1 MSNPDP
7 HLNGH
12 PTGLSSPANHGT
24 PAHDGSPAGA
34 DASTR
39 NGSALGGSAPGAGSP
54 VGLGR
59 PAGPRHFVLGAP
71 VAPRPPAPE
80 PVRSRLLPPVD
91 VPAPGGQGTF
101 AGPAGPI
108 HPLGLPPGPEA
119 PRDAAGT
126 RRPRPLLTMATALA
140 LGALLGSATTGLVT
154 GLSLAPEQAP
164 APAAVDPGGSGTT
177 TASAAQRVLP
187 SVVQVRAGSRGGS
200 GVIIDGSH
208 VVTNGHVVVGATTV
222 ELLLDDGRSVTGRVL
237 GADERNDIAVV
248 EADLGNT
255 PAAAIGRSSALQ
267 IGQPVIAVGSPLG
280 LTGSVTAGVV
290 SAVDRSSG
298 DYPGPMI
305 QTDASINQ
313 GNSGGPL
320 VDLRGQVVGIN
331 TAIATVGSSG
341 NIGIGFAVPIDRA
354 AEVARG
360 IIARP

>member
-7 HLNGH
+7 YPDGH
-12 PTGLSSPANHGT
+12 PTGLDSPVR
-24 PAHDGSPAGA
+24 PGSP
-34 DASTR
+34 
-39 NGSALGGSAPGAGSP
+39 L
-54 VGLGR
+54 GLGR
-59 PAGPRHFVLGAP
+59 PAGPRHFVLGEP
-71 VAPRPPAPE
+71 VTPRPPAPE
-80 PVRSRLLPPVD
+80 PARSRLLPPAD
-91 VPAPGGQGTF
+91 ASAGAPTTGLGSAGSGPTFGT
-101 AGPAGPI
+101 GPGRAFGP
-108 HPLGLPPGPEA
+108 PSPGPEV
-119 PRDAAGT
+119 PHDAAGL

-154 GLSLAPEQAP
+154 GLSVAPEPAP
-164 APAAVDPGGSGTT
+164 APAAVDPGGSTT
-177 TASAAQRVLP
+177 TASAAQRALP

-200 GVIIDGSH
+200 GVVIDGSH
-208 VVTNGHVVVGATTV
+208 VVTNGHVVVGASTV
-222 ELLLDDGRSVTGRVL
+222 ELLLDDGRSVSGRVL
-237 GADERNDIAVV
+237 GADERNDIAVI

-255 PAAAIGRSSALQ
+255 PAAALGRSAALQ

-280 LTGSVTAGVV
+280 LTGSVTAGVI

-354 AEVARG
+354 SEVARR
-360 IIARP
+360 IIASA

>member
-1 MSNPDP
+1 LQNPDP
-7 HLNGH
+7 LPH
-12 PTGLSSPANHGT
+12 
-24 PAHDGSPAGA
+24 
-34 DASTR
+34 
-39 NGSALGGSAPGAGSP
+39 GSP

-59 PAGPRHFVLGAP
+59 PAGPRRFVVGEP
-71 VAPRPPAPE
+71 VVPAPPAPE
-80 PVRSRLLPPVD
+80 PVRSLL
-91 VPAPGGQGTF
+91 VPAASPPGAGRGFGLT
-101 AGPAGPI
+101 AGPAAPE
-108 HPLGLPPGPEA
+108 PEA
-119 PRDAAGT
+119 PHDAAP
-126 RRPRPLLTMATALA
+126 RRPRVLLTLAIALA

-154 GLSLAPEQAP
+154 GLSLAPEEIAAP
-164 APAAVDPGGSGTT
+164 AVVDQGTGTT
-177 TASAAQRVLP
+177 TASAAQRALP

-200 GVIIDGSH
+200 GVIIDANH
-208 VVTNGHVVVGATTV
+208 VVTNGHVVVGSETV
-222 ELLLDDGRSVTGRVL
+222 ELLLDDGSSVTGRVL

-248 EADLGNT
+248 EADLGGAR
-255 PAAAIGRSSALQ
+255 AAALGRSAGLQ

-320 VDLRGQVVGIN
+320 VDLSGQVVGIN

-354 AEVARG
+354 ADVAER
-360 IIARP
+360 IIAGA

>member
-1 MSNPDP
+1 MPNTDP

-12 PTGLSSPANHGT
+12 PT
-24 PAHDGSPAGA
+24 
-34 DASTR
+34 
-39 NGSALGGSAPGAGSP
+39 
-54 VGLGR
+54 GLGR
-59 PAGPRHFVLGAP
+59 PAGPRHFVLGEP
-71 VAPRPPAPE
+71 VAPPPPAPE
-80 PVRSRLLPPVD
+80 PVRSRLLPPTAAAP
-91 VPAPGGQGTF
+91 PAERVS
-101 AGPAGPI
+101 
-108 HPLGLPPGPEA
+108 PPSPDPEA
-119 PRDAAGT
+119 PRDAAGA

-154 GLSLAPEQAP
+154 GLNVAPEEPP
-164 APAAVDPGGSGTT
+164 APAAVGQGSGTT

-208 VVTNGHVVVGATTV
+208 VVTNGHVVVGASTV
-222 ELLLDDGRSVTGRVL
+222 ELLLEDGRSVTGRVL

-255 PAAAIGRSSALQ
+255 LAAAIGSSAALQ

-298 DYPGPMI
+298 NYPGPMI

-354 AEVARG
+354 AEVAEG
-360 IIARP
+360 IIARA

>member
-1 MSNPDP
+1 LSNPDP

-12 PTGLSSPANHGT
+12 PTGL
-24 PAHDGSPAGA
+24 
-34 DASTR
+34 
-39 NGSALGGSAPGAGSP
+39 
-54 VGLGR
+54 GR
-59 PAGPRHFVLGAP
+59 PAGPRHFVLGEP
-71 VAPRPPAPE
+71 VAPPPPAPE
-80 PVRSRLLPPVD
+80 PARSRLLPQSAAPTGPGHSFGPPAAD
-91 VPAPGGQGTF
+91 PEVPHDA
-101 AGPAGPI
+101 A
-108 HPLGLPPGPEA
+108 A
-119 PRDAAGT
+119 PR
-126 RRPRPLLTMATALA
+126 RSRPLLTMATALA

-154 GLSLAPEQAP
+154 GLSVAPEQAP
-164 APAAVDPGGSGTT
+164 APAAVDQGTGTTT

-200 GVIIDGSH
+200 GVVIDDSH
-208 VVTNGHVVVGATTV
+208 VVTNGHVVVGASTV

-255 PAAAIGRSSALQ
+255 PAAALGSSAALQ

-298 DYPGPMI
+298 NYPGPMV

-354 AEVARG
+354 ADVAGR
-360 IIARP
+360 IIARA

>member
-1 MSNPDP
+1 LQNPDP
-7 HLNGH
+7 LLN
-12 PTGLSSPANHGT
+12 
-24 PAHDGSPAGA
+24 
-34 DASTR
+34 
-39 NGSALGGSAPGAGSP
+39 GSP

-59 PAGPRHFVLGAP
+59 PAGPRHFVVGEP
-71 VAPRPPAPE
+71 VVPAPPAP
-80 PVRSRLLPPVD
+80 PGPGRAFGLP
-91 VPAPGGQGTF
+91 
-101 AGPAGPI
+101 AGPAAPE
-108 HPLGLPPGPEA
+108 PEA
-119 PRDAAGT
+119 PHDAT
-126 RRPRPLLTMATALA
+126 PSRPRVLLTLATALA

-154 GLSLAPEQAP
+154 GLSLAPEEIAAP
-164 APAAVDPGGSGTT
+164 AVVDQGTGTT
-177 TASAAQRVLP
+177 TASAAQRALP

-200 GVIIDGSH
+200 GVIIDANH
-208 VVTNGHVVVGATTV
+208 VVTNGHVVVGSETV
-222 ELLLDDGRSVTGRVL
+222 ELLLDDGSSVTGRVL

-248 EADLGNT
+248 EADLGGAR
-255 PAAAIGRSSALQ
+255 AAALGRSAGLQ

-320 VDLRGQVVGIN
+320 VDLSGQVVGIN

-354 AEVARG
+354 ADVAER
-360 IIARP
+360 IIAGA

>member
-1 MSNPDP
+1 LQNPDP
-7 HLNGH
+7 LLN
-12 PTGLSSPANHGT
+12 
-24 PAHDGSPAGA
+24 GSPA
-34 DASTR
+34 
-39 NGSALGGSAPGAGSP
+39 
-54 VGLGR
+54 GLGR
-59 PAGPRHFVLGAP
+59 PAGPRHFVIGDP
-71 VAPRPPAPE
+71 VVPRPAPE
-80 PVRSRLLPPVD
+80 PAASRLIPPIAPAAAPNRSPGAPPTAAGSPAAPGQAFGRPSAP
-91 VPAPGGQGTF
+91 PAPAT
-101 AGPAGPI
+101 
-108 HPLGLPPGPEA
+108 EA
-119 PRDAAGT
+119 PPPAAV

-140 LGALLGSATTGLVT
+140 LGALLGSATTGVVT
-154 GLSLAPEQAP
+154 GLTLAQEETAAP
-164 APAAVDPGGSGTT
+164 AVVDQGAGTT

-200 GVIIDGSH
+200 GVVIDGSH
-208 VVTNGHVVVGATTV
+208 VVTNGHVVVGSETV
-222 ELLLDDGRSVTGRVL
+222 ELLLDDGSSVTGRVL

-248 EADLGNT
+248 EADLGGAR
-255 PAAAIGRSSALQ
+255 AAALGSSAGLQ

-298 DYPGPMI
+298 NYPGPMI

-354 AEVARG
+354 AQVADR
-360 IIARP
+360 IIAGA

>member
-1 MSNPDP
+1 LPNTDP

-12 PTGLSSPANHGT
+12 PT
-24 PAHDGSPAGA
+24 
-34 DASTR
+34 
-39 NGSALGGSAPGAGSP
+39 
-54 VGLGR
+54 GLGR
-59 PAGPRHFVLGAP
+59 PAGPRHFVLGEP
-71 VAPRPPAPE
+71 VAPPPPAPE
-80 PVRSRLLPPVD
+80 PVRSRLLPP
-91 VPAPGGQGTF
+91 PAAPAGRDAPVGAVGPG
-101 AGPAGPI
+101 APAGPG
-108 HPLGLPPGPEA
+108 HSFGPPPADPEA
-119 PRDAAGT
+119 PHDAAGP

-154 GLSLAPEQAP
+154 GLNVAPEQAP
-164 APAAVDPGGSGTT
+164 APAAVDPGGAGTT

-200 GVIIDGSH
+200 GVIIDDSH
-208 VVTNGHVVVGATTV
+208 VVTNGHVVVGASTV

-255 PAAAIGRSSALQ
+255 PAAAMGRSAGLQ

-290 SAVDRSSG
+290 SAVDRSSNN
-298 DYPGPMI
+298 YPGPMI

-354 AEVARG
+354 ADVARG
-360 IIARP
+360 IIAGA

>member
-1 MSNPDP
+1 LPNTDP

-12 PTGLSSPANHGT
+12 PT
-24 PAHDGSPAGA
+24 
-34 DASTR
+34 
-39 NGSALGGSAPGAGSP
+39 
-54 VGLGR
+54 GLGR

-71 VAPRPPAPE
+71 VAPPPPAPE
-80 PVRSRLLPPVD
+80 PTRSRLLPPT
-91 VPAPGGQGTF
+91 AA
-101 AGPAGPI
+101 AGPAERVGP
-108 HPLGLPPGPEA
+108 PPPDPEA
-119 PRDAAGT
+119 SRDAAGT

-154 GLSLAPEQAP
+154 GLSVAPEEPP
-164 APAAVDPGGSGTT
+164 APAAVGQGSGTT

-208 VVTNGHVVVGATTV
+208 VVTNGHVVVGASTV
-222 ELLLDDGRSVTGRVL
+222 ELLLEDGRSVSGRVL

-248 EADLGNT
+248 EADFGGT
-255 PAAAIGRSSALQ
+255 PAAAIGSSAALQ

-298 DYPGPMI
+298 NYPGPMI

-354 AEVARG
+354 ADVARG
-360 IIARP
+360 IIARA

>member
-7 HLNGH
+7 HLNGY
-12 PTGLSSPANHGT
+12 PT
-24 PAHDGSPAGA
+24 
-34 DASTR
+34 
-39 NGSALGGSAPGAGSP
+39 
-54 VGLGR
+54 GLGR
-59 PAGPRHFVLGAP
+59 PAGPRRFVLGEP
-71 VAPRPPAPE
+71 VAPPPPAPE
-80 PVRSRLLPPVD
+80 PARSRLLPP
-91 VPAPGGQGTF
+91 A
-101 AGPAGPI
+101 AGPV
-108 HPLGLPPGPEA
+108 HPLGLPPDA
-119 PRDAAGT
+119 DASHDAART

-140 LGALLGSATTGLVT
+140 LGAMLGSATTGLVT
-154 GLSLAPEQAP
+154 GLNVAPDPAP
-164 APAAVDPGGSGTT
+164 APAAVDPGSAT

-208 VVTNGHVVVGATTV
+208 VMTNGHVVVGASTV

-248 EADLGNT
+248 EADLGHT

-354 AEVARG
+354 SQVAGR
-360 IIARP
+360 IIAKA

>member
-1 MSNPDP
+1 MQNPDP
-7 HLNGH
+7 LLH
-12 PTGLSSPANHGT
+12 
-24 PAHDGSPAGA
+24 
-34 DASTR
+34 
-39 NGSALGGSAPGAGSP
+39 GSP

-59 PAGPRHFVLGAP
+59 PAGPRHFVVGEP
-71 VAPRPPAPE
+71 VVPAPPAP
-80 PVRSRLLPPVD
+80 PGPGRAFGLP
-91 VPAPGGQGTF
+91 
-101 AGPAGPI
+101 AGPAAPE
-108 HPLGLPPGPEA
+108 PEA
-119 PRDAAGT
+119 PHDAT
-126 RRPRPLLTMATALA
+126 PRRPRVLLTLATALA

-154 GLSLAPEQAP
+154 GLSLAPEEIATP
-164 APAAVDPGGSGTT
+164 AVVDQGTGTT
-177 TASAAQRVLP
+177 TASAAQRALP

-200 GVIIDGSH
+200 GVIIDANH
-208 VVTNGHVVVGATTV
+208 VVTNGHVVVGSETV
-222 ELLLDDGRSVTGRVL
+222 ELLLDDGSSVTGRVL

-248 EADLGNT
+248 EADLGGAR
-255 PAAAIGRSSALQ
+255 AAALGRSAGLQ

-320 VDLRGQVVGIN
+320 VDLSGQVVGIN

-354 AEVARG
+354 ADVAER
-360 IIARP
+360 IIAGA

>member
-1 MSNPDP
+1 LQNPDP
-7 HLNGH
+7 LPH
-12 PTGLSSPANHGT
+12 
-24 PAHDGSPAGA
+24 
-34 DASTR
+34 
-39 NGSALGGSAPGAGSP
+39 GSP

-59 PAGPRHFVLGAP
+59 PAGPRRFVVGEP
-71 VAPRPPAPE
+71 VVPAPPAPE
-80 PVRSRLLPPVD
+80 PVRSLL
-91 VPAPGGQGTF
+91 VPAASPPGAGRGFGLT
-101 AGPAGPI
+101 AGPAAPE
-108 HPLGLPPGPEA
+108 PEA
-119 PRDAAGT
+119 PHDAAP
-126 RRPRPLLTMATALA
+126 RRPRVLLTLATALA

-154 GLSLAPEQAP
+154 GLSLAPEEIAAP
-164 APAAVDPGGSGTT
+164 AVVDQGTGTT
-177 TASAAQRVLP
+177 TASAAQRALP

-200 GVIIDGSH
+200 GVIIDANH
-208 VVTNGHVVVGATTV
+208 VVTNGHVVVGSETV
-222 ELLLDDGRSVTGRVL
+222 ELLLDDGSSVTGRVL

-248 EADLGNT
+248 EADLGGAR
-255 PAAAIGRSSALQ
+255 AATLGRSAGLQ

-320 VDLRGQVVGIN
+320 VDLSGQVVGIN

-354 AEVARG
+354 ADVAER
-360 IIARP
+360 IITGA

>member
-1 MSNPDP
+1 MPNTDP

-12 PTGLSSPANHGT
+12 PTGL
-24 PAHDGSPAGA
+24 GSPAGGPPA
-34 DASTR
+34 
-39 NGSALGGSAPGAGSP
+39 GGPP
-54 VGLGR
+54 IGLGR
-59 PAGPRHFVLGAP
+59 PAGPRRFVLGDP
-71 VAPRPPAPE
+71 VAPPPPAPE
-80 PVRSRLLPPVD
+80 PTRSRLLPP
-91 VPAPGGQGTF
+91 AT
-101 AGPAGPI
+101 APAGPGR
-108 HPLGLPPGPEA
+108 PFGPPSPDPEA
-119 PRDAAGT
+119 PSDAAGT

-154 GLSLAPEQAP
+154 GLSAAPEQPP
-164 APAAVDPGGSGTT
+164 APAAVGQGNGTT

-208 VVTNGHVVVGATTV
+208 VVTNGHVVVGASTV
-222 ELLLDDGRSVTGRVL
+222 ELLLEDGRSVTGRVL
-237 GADERNDIAVV
+237 GADERNDIAVI

-255 PAAAIGRSSALQ
+255 PAAALGSSSALQ

-354 AEVARG
+354 ADVAEG
-360 IIARP
+360 IIARA

>member
-1 MSNPDP
+1 MPNTDP
-7 HLNGH
+7 HLNGY
-12 PTGLSSPANHGT
+12 PTGP
-24 PAHDGSPAGA
+24 GSPAGGPPA
-34 DASTR
+34 
-39 NGSALGGSAPGAGSP
+39 GGPPA
-54 VGLGR
+54 VLGR
-59 PAGPRHFVLGAP
+59 PAGPRHFVLGEP
-71 VAPRPPAPE
+71 VAPPPPAPE
-80 PVRSRLLPPVD
+80 PTRSRLLPPTG
-91 VPAPGGQGTF
+91 A
-101 AGPAGPI
+101 AGPAERVGP
-108 HPLGLPPGPEA
+108 PSPDPEA

-154 GLSLAPEQAP
+154 GLSVAPEEPQ
-164 APAAVDPGGSGTT
+164 APAAVGQGTGTT

-208 VVTNGHVVVGATTV
+208 VVTNGHVVVGASTV
-222 ELLLDDGRSVTGRVL
+222 ELLLEDGRSVSGRVL

-248 EADLGNT
+248 KADFGGT
-255 PAAAIGRSSALQ
+255 PAAAIGSSAALQ

-290 SAVDRSSG
+290 SAVERSSG
-298 DYPGPMI
+298 NYPGPMI

-354 AEVARG
+354 AQVAER
-360 IIARP
+360 IIARA

>member
-7 HLNGH
+7 HLNGY
-12 PTGLSSPANHGT
+12 PNGL
-24 PAHDGSPAGA
+24 
-34 DASTR
+34 
-39 NGSALGGSAPGAGSP
+39 GSP
-54 VGLGR
+54 VGMGR

-71 VAPRPPAPE
+71 VTPPPPAPE

-91 VPAPGGQGTF
+91 TSGPGGLG
-101 AGPAGPI
+101 AHAA
-108 HPLGLPPGPEA
+108 HPLGLPPEPEA
-119 PRDAAGT
+119 PRDTAGT

-154 GLSLAPEQAP
+154 GLNVAQEQVP
-164 APAAVDPGGSGTT
+164 APAAVDPGGAGGAGGAGTT

-208 VVTNGHVVVGATTV
+208 VVTNGHVVVGASTV
-222 ELLLDDGRSVTGRVL
+222 ELLLDDGRSVSGRVL
-237 GADERNDIAVV
+237 GADERNDIAVI

-255 PAAAIGRSSALQ
+255 PAAAIGRSSGLQ

-354 AEVARG
+354 AQVARG
-360 IIARP
+360 IIARG